1 MEAIT
6 RRGFAALAAGAAVV
20 GAGMNVLGTCPASAE
35 EVAGAADEVRDV
47 DVVVVGAGTGG
58 LAAGLQAAELGLSC
72 VVLEKLAMVGG
83 TSAYA
88 EGMFAIGSRFQEERR
103 TQTQRY
109 ARASTR

>member
-58 LAAGLQAAELGLSC
+58 LAAAELGLSC

-88 EGMFAIGSRFQEERR
+88 EGMFAIGSHFQEERHI
-103 TQTQRY
+103 QT
-109 ARASTR
+109 